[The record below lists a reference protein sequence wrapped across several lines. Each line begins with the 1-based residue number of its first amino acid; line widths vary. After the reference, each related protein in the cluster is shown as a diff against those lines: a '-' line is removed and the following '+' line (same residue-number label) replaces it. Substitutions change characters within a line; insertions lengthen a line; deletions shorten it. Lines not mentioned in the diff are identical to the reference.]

1 MNTRQVKKIINTL
14 VALLL
19 LLLLSLLLISF
30 INKPEIKDIRFT
42 NLDKIKNSNIE
53 AQNAE
58 VTNINKAEFDYIIV
72 GYRFGEANS
81 SVILKKGS
89 KEFVLYEGDILEN
102 TYELVSVSPDEIVLS
117 AAWRGFQP
125 EANHLWQNPWL
136 FSE

>member
-19 LLLLSLLLISF
+19 LLLISLLLISF

-117 AAWRGFQP
+117 ASGKLYKL
-125 EANHLWQNPWL
+125 ENKVGK
-136 FSE
+136 

>member
-117 AAWRGFQP
+117 ASGKLYLSLI
-125 EANHLWQNPWL
+125 HI
-136 FSE
+136 

>member
-81 SVILKKGS
+81 AVILKKGS

-117 AAWRGFQP
+117 ASGKLYKL
-125 EANHLWQNPWL
+125 ENKVGK
-136 FSE
+136 